1 MRSLQMH
8 WWASQFV
15 VEQAQLQ
22 MLVGSV
28 MKLKEEEA
36 GPESYPAAADVY

>member
-15 VEQAQLQ
+15 VEQAQVQL
-22 MLVGSV
+22 LLASV

-36 GPESYPAAADVY
+36 WPESYPAAADVY